1 MFNIGPF
8 ELIVILL
15 VALIAVG
22 PKKLPELARTLARTI
37 QEFKAAT
44 NDLRS
49 NLDFHINGI
58 DELTESGAEKSSK
71 RANHQES
78 DKDNGENR
86 QQ

>member
-37 QEFKAAT
+37 QEFKRAT

-49 NLDFHINGI
+49 NLDIHINGI
-58 DELTESGAEKSSK
+58 DELTKSGAEESSK